1 VASDAVQKA
10 KELLRSRLSEIDQER
25 AQLEHAL
32 ASLGPASAPASR
44 SGSKPARRP
53 RAKRRSGGKR
63 ARRGQREAEFLAQI
77 KSSPGAKI
85 SDIAGTIGVAPQQL
99 YPIARR
105 LSESGKVT
113 RKGEGFHLT
122 SK

>member
-1 VASDAVQKA
+1 LALDAIQKA
-10 KELLRSRLSEIDQER
+10 KELLRSRLSEIDKER

-32 ASLGPASAPASR
+32 TSLGPNSAPASR
-44 SGSKPARRP
+44 SGSKRARRP
-53 RAKRRSGGKR
+53 GTKRRSGGKR

-113 RKGEGFHLT
+113 RKGEGFHLA